1 MLWEEADILVKY
13 YKNIVF
19 LSFNDGAYAVLGY
32 CEIIIFLGGLI
43 FVVFMDSIN
52 NEFTSPTNND
62 V

>member
-13 YKNIVF
+13 YKKYSLF
-19 LSFNDGAYAVLGY
+19 KFSWRAYAVLGY